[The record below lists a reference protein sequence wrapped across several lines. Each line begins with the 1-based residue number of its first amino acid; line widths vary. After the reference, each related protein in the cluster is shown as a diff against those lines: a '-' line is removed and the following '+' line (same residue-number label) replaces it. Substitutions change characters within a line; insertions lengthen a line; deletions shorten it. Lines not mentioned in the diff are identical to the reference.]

1 MNKENSFNSLISS
14 VKVGIWTFLSRIFG
28 LLRDIATTNLLGA
41 SIFHDVFIVVLKI
54 PNVFR
59 RFFAEGAFSQAF
71 VPIYS
76 SLILKDNNLEAG
88 NFVNSL
94 FGILL
99 LALAIFTIIAYFFAP
114 SFIFIFAPGFYFDDA
129 TRELAVNLL
138 RIMFP
143 YLGLISLVSFAA
155 GIQNSHNFFSI
166 PAATPLIFNL
176 SLIIACLFF
185 AQHFNL
191 EVYALAWG
199 VLIAGIIQLLL
210 QFFPLKYLGTF
221 PKIQFDTKNKNVKNF
236 FIIILPAIIAG
247 GVAQIN
253 LLVDTIF
260 ASLLAT
266 GSPTWLYVSD
276 RLIQLPLG
284 IFAIAIGTVL
294 LPDLS
299 RSFSISDK
307 TVFKSKLSSGV
318 KLVFFLSVPSAFGLY
333 VLGGDIIEVLFM
345 RGEFNNFD
353 VQMSF
358 YSLQMF
364 TFGLPFFMLM
374 KVLVPAFFAQQDTK
388 TPLYISIASLILN
401 IFLNYIL
408 AFSLGFGHYGLA
420 LASSLASFLSVVL
433 MINVLSQQKHI
444 LLKDALDTFF
454 IKVII
459 ASVVMTAIIIFASNF
474 IQLNDLLG
482 LNKFLSTVF
491 IIFLGLISYISFI
504 ILFGLRKKDIL

>member
-1 MNKENSFNSLISS
+1 M
-14 VKVGIWTFLSRIFG
+14 
-28 LLRDIATTNLLGA
+28 
-41 SIFHDVFIVVLKI
+41 
-54 PNVFR
+54 
-59 RFFAEGAFSQAF
+59 
-71 VPIYS
+71 
-76 SLILKDNNLEAG
+76 
-88 NFVNSL
+88 
-94 FGILL
+94 
-99 LALAIFTIIAYFFAP
+99 
-114 SFIFIFAPGFYFDDA
+114 
-129 TRELAVNLL
+129 
-138 RIMFP
+138 
-143 YLGLISLVSFAA
+143 
-155 GIQNSHNFFSI
+155 
-166 PAATPLIFNL
+166 
-176 SLIIACLFF
+176 
-185 AQHFNL
+185 
-191 EVYALAWG
+191 
-199 VLIAGIIQLLL
+199 L
-210 QFFPLKYLGTF
+210 QFFPLKHLGTF

-284 IFAIAIGTVL
+284 IFAIAVGTVL

-307 TVFKSKLSSGV
+307 TVFKSKLSSGI

>member
-1 MNKENSFNSLISS
+1 MNKDNPFNSFISS
-14 VKVGIWTFLSRIFG
+14 IKVSIWTFLSRVFG

-41 SIFHDVFIVVLKI
+41 SIFHDVFVVVLKI

-71 VPIYS
+71 VPIYT
-76 SLILKDNNLEAG
+76 SLILKDNKLEAS

-99 LALAIFTIIAYFFAP
+99 LALTIFTFIAYFFAP
-114 SFIFIFAPGFYFDDA
+114 SFIFIFAPGFYFDET
-129 TRELAVNLL
+129 TRDLAVNLL

-191 EVYALAWG
+191 EVFALAWG
-199 VLIAGIIQLLL
+199 VLIAGIIQLFL
-210 QFFPLKYLGTF
+210 QFFPLKYLGTL
-221 PKIQFDTKNKNVKNF
+221 PKIQFDTQNKNVKNF
-236 FIIILPAIIAG
+236 FVIILPAIIAG

-284 IFAIAIGTVL
+284 VFAIAIGTVL

-299 RSFSISDK
+299 RSFSILDK
-307 TVFKSKLSSGV
+307 RVFKSKLSSGI

-333 VLGGDIIEVLFM
+333 VLGEDIIEVLFM

-364 TFGLPFFMLM
+364 SFGLPFFMLM
-374 KVLVPAFFAQQDTK
+374 KVLVPAFFAQKDTK
-388 TPLYISIASLILN
+388 TPLYISMASLILN
-401 IFLNYIL
+401 IILNYIL

-420 LASSLASFLSVVL
+420 LASSFASFLSVVL
-433 MINVLSQQKHI
+433 MLVILSQQKYI
-444 LLKDALDTFF
+444 LLQDVLDAFF

-459 ASVVMTAIIIFASNF
+459 ASAAMAAITIFATNL
-474 IQLNDLLG
+474 IELDDLLG
-482 LNKFLSTVF
+482 LKKFLFTVF
-491 IIFLGLISYISFI
+491 IIFLGLISYIGLS
-504 ILFGLRKKDIL
+504 LAFGLRKKDIL